1 MENNDKKIQISQ
13 QSCQNAVISC
23 IHFYSRLWIGII
35 LELGTQM
42 ESVII
47 LK

>member
-1 MENNDKKIQISQ
+1 MENNDKIQISH
-13 QSCQNAVISC
+13 NLAKTLFISC
-23 IHFYSRLWIGII
+23 IHFLFKVVNGII